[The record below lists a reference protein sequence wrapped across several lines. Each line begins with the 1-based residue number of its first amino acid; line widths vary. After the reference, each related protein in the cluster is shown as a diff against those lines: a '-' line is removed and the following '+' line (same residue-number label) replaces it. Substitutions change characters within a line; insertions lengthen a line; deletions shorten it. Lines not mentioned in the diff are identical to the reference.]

1 MTPLPIQAF
10 TTRFN
15 GRAAK
20 LTNQVEIFP
29 AFAAN
34 TAPLP
39 GKIYVALYDTGAT
52 HSTISPKVV
61 QELNLPVIRATR
73 VGVGGGF
80 HDTTSHLVNIKLPSK
95 VMCPMFTVAKLPIP
109 SGEDVIIGMDI
120 IGAGDFAVTQDK
132 GNTVFS
138 FCVPPRECIDFVA
151 TVNALS
157 KPHKPSRNG
166 PCFCGSGK
174 KYKSCHGRIIHGR

>member
-10 TTRFN
+10 TSRSN
-15 GRAAK
+15 GRVAK
-20 LTNQVEIFP
+20 LINEVEIFP
-29 AFAAN
+29 AFAPN

-39 GKIYVALYDTGAT
+39 GKKYIALYDTGAT
-52 HSTISPKVV
+52 HSAISPKVV
-61 QELNLPVIRATR
+61 QELNLPIIRATR

-80 HDTTSHLVNIKLPSK
+80 HDTTSHLVNIKLPSN
-95 VMCPMFTVAKLPIP
+95 VMCPMFTVAKVPVP

-151 TVNALS
+151 DVNALN

-166 PCFCGSGK
+166 PCHCGSGK
-174 KYKSCHGRIIHGR
+174 KFKSCHGRIKHGL